1 MEKTA
6 ILTDTNSGIYPE
18 EAKEHGIYL
27 IPMIF
32 YVDGKEYTETVNLD
46 WDTFDQYILDGKD
59 VQTVQPPIAD
69 LGKMWED
76 LLQDYDKVVYIP
88 MSRALSGTY
97 ETAVLL
103 AEAFDGKV
111 LIVPS
116 TRISATQES
125 SVWHAKRL
133 ADEGVDAADIVKEL
147 TDNDLNARIWI
158 TVDTLDYLK
167 KSGRVSSLTAL
178 AGNVLNIKPIIQIMG
193 SKLEPIENI
202 RGRKKAKRRML
213 ELLHQEV
220 ADFESKY
227 PKEELHIYIAYST
240 VTDEANEW
248 AETIESEFPGYH
260 VKVVRLAMSI
270 CCHTGPGT
278 IGTGVVHDRW

>member
-27 IPMIF
+27 LPMIF
-32 YVDGKEYTETVNLD
+32 YVEGDEYKETVNLD
-46 WDTFDQYILDGKD
+46 WDTFDNCILEGKD
-59 VQTVQPPIAD
+59 VQTTQPSVVE
-69 LGKMWED
+69 LGRIWND
-76 LLQDYDKVVYIP
+76 LLQEYDKVIYIP
-88 MSRALSGTY
+88 MSKALSGTY
-97 ETAVLL
+97 ETAL
-103 AEAFDGKV
+103 ALSENFDGKV
-111 LIVPS
+111 FIVPS

-133 ADEGVDAADIVKEL
+133 ADEGVDAADILKEL
-147 TDNDLNARIWI
+147 VDNDLNARIWI

-193 SKLEPIENI
+193 DKLEPIQNV
-202 RGRKKAKRRML
+202 RGRKKAKRTMV

-220 ADFESKY
+220 ADFESRY
-227 PKEELHIYIAYST
+227 PHEELHIYIAYST
-240 VTDEANEW
+240 VTDEAIEW
-248 AETIESEFPGYH
+248 GEYLEEEFPGYK